1 MAPMDISK
9 HQTAGLNVSTQKSI
23 SARSQVSDRTLDR
36 LERASFRLN
45 ERMLKISIEKNK
57 DLKKA

>member
-1 MAPMDISK
+1 MDNSK
-9 HQTAGLNVSTQKSI
+9 HQAAALNVSTQKSI

-57 DLKKA
+57 GLKRA